1 MNAHTPARQSDA
13 LPEPF
18 RPAGRGAKSNASGRF
33 ERTTAEPVDD
43 GWHNEAPPRQ
53 IRTSLVRDAARSIIT
68 TNDSPDISF
77 DQSVNPYRGCEH
89 GCIYCFARPTHAYWG
104 YSAGLDFESVIF
116 FKPGAAELLRKA
128 FSKRGYTPKVIAL
141 GSNTDPYQPV
151 ERDLRITRTILET
164 CLAFRHPVSI
174 ITKSA
179 GVLRDIDLLEE
190 LARQNLAHVAISVTT
205 LDAKLARTMEPRAS
219 TPTRRLSAITA
230 LSEAGV
236 PVSIFTSPMIP
247 GLNDHELENLLSAG
261 AKSGASHASYV
272 LLRLPLEVE
281 PLFRQWLAAERP
293 LSAKKIMGLI
303 ESTRGGKAYDSR
315 FHARMKGEGPVAEL
329 IRARFERACRANGL
343 SRKVPALRTDIF
355 TVPEKEN
362 GQLSLFLIPDL
373 STGVPRPD
381 GSQFFMDDRHRHAG

>member
-1 MNAHTPARQSDA
+1 MNAITPARQSEA

-18 RPAGRGAKSNASGRF
+18 QPSGRGAKSNAAGRF
-33 ERTTAEPVDD
+33 ERATAEPVDD
-43 GWHNEAPPRQ
+43 GWHSEAPPRQ
-53 IRTSLVRDAARSIIT
+53 LKTTLIRDAARTIIT

-128 FSKRGYTPKVIAL
+128 FSKRGYTPRVIAM
-141 GSNTDPYQPV
+141 GTNTDPYQPV
-151 ERDLRITRTILET
+151 ERNLRITRAVLEA
-164 CLAFRHPVSI
+164 CLVFRHPVSI

-179 GVLRDIDLLEE
+179 GVLRDLDLLSE
-190 LARQNLAHVAISVTT
+190 LASLGLAHVAVSVTT

-219 TPTRRLSAITA
+219 TPARRLSAIAA
-230 LSEAGV
+230 LSQAGV

-247 GLNDHELENLLSAG
+247 GLNDHELEKLLEAG
-261 AKSGASHASYV
+261 AKAGASHASYV

-281 PLFRQWLAAERP
+281 PLFRQWLSAERP
-293 LSAKKIMGLI
+293 LAAKKIMGLI
-303 ESTRGGKAYDSR
+303 EGTRGGKAYDSR
-315 FHARMKGEGPVAEL
+315 FHARMKGEGPLAEL

-343 SRKVPALRTDIF
+343 SRKVTPLRTDLFI
-355 TVPEKEN
+355 VPKQT
-362 GQLSLFLIPDL
+362 GDQLSLF
-373 STGVPRPD
+373 
-381 GSQFFMDDRHRHAG
+381 

>member
-1 MNAHTPARQSDA
+1 MNAFTPARDSEA

-18 RPAGRGAKSNASGRF
+18 QPAGRGAKSNASGRF
-33 ERTTAEPVDD
+33 EPTTAEPVDD
-43 GWHNEAPPRQ
+43 GWYSEAPPRQ
-53 IRTSLVRDAARSIIT
+53 IKTTLIRDAARTIIT
-68 TNDSPDISF
+68 SNDSPDISF

-128 FSKRGYTPKVIAL
+128 FSKRGYTPRPIAL

-151 ERDLRITRTILET
+151 ERELRIARAILET
-164 CLAFRHPVSI
+164 CLTFRHPVSI

-179 GVLRDIDLLEE
+179 GVLRDLDLLRE
-190 LARQNLAHVAISVTT
+190 LAALGLAHVAISVTT

-219 TPTRRLSAITA
+219 TPTRRLSAITQ

-247 GLNDHELENLLSAG
+247 GLNDHELENLLAAG
-261 AKSGASHASYV
+261 AKSGARHASYV

-315 FHARMKGEGPVAEL
+315 FHARMRGEGPVAEL
-329 IRARFERACRANGL
+329 IHARFERACRANDL
-343 SRKVPALRTDIF
+343 SRKVAPLRTDIF
-355 TVPEKEN
+355 TVPKEASD
-362 GQLSLFLIPDL
+362 QLSLF
-373 STGVPRPD
+373 
-381 GSQFFMDDRHRHAG
+381 

>member
-362 GQLSLFLIPDL
+362 GQLSLF
-373 STGVPRPD
+373 
-381 GSQFFMDDRHRHAG
+381 

>member
-1 MNAHTPARQSDA
+1 MNAYTPARDSEA

-18 RPAGRGAKSNASGRF
+18 QPAGRGAKSNASGRF
-33 ERTTAEPVDD
+33 EPTTAEPVDD
-43 GWHNEAPPRQ
+43 GWYSEAPPRQ
-53 IRTSLVRDAARSIIT
+53 IKTTLIRDAARTIIT

-89 GCIYCFARPTHAYWG
+89 GCIYCFARPTHAY
-104 YSAGLDFESVIF
+104 SAGLDFESVIF
-116 FKPGAAELLRKA
+116 FKPGAADLLRKA
-128 FSKRGYTPKVIAL
+128 FSKRGYTPQPIAM

-151 ERDLRITRTILET
+151 ERELRIARAILET
-164 CLAFRHPVSI
+164 CLTFRHPVSI

-179 GVLRDIDLLEE
+179 GVLRDLDLLRE
-190 LARQNLAHVAISVTT
+190 LAALGLAHVAVSVTT

-219 TPTRRLSAITA
+219 TPTRRLSAIAA

-247 GLNDHELENLLSAG
+247 GLNDHELENLLAAG
-261 AKSGASHASYV
+261 SKSGARHASYV

-315 FHARMKGEGPVAEL
+315 FHARMRGEGPVAEL
-329 IRARFERACRANGL
+329 IHARFERACRANGL
-343 SRKVPALRTDIF
+343 SRKVAPLRTDLF
-355 TVPEKEN
+355 TVPAKESD
-362 GQLSLFLIPDL
+362 QLSLF
-373 STGVPRPD
+373 
-381 GSQFFMDDRHRHAG
+381 

>member
-1 MNAHTPARQSDA
+1 MNAITPARQSEA
-13 LPEPF
+13 LPAPF
-18 RPAGRGAKSNASGRF
+18 QPSGRGAKSNASGRF
-33 ERTTAEPVDD
+33 ERTTSQPVDD
-43 GWHNEAPPRQ
+43 GWHSKAPPRQ
-53 IRTSLVRDAARSIIT
+53 IKTTLIRDAARSIIT
-68 TNDSPDISF
+68 SNDSPDISF

-128 FSKRGYTPKVIAL
+128 FSKRGYAPRPVAL

-151 ERDLRITRTILET
+151 ERDLRITRSILET

-179 GVLRDIDLLEE
+179 GVLRDLDLLSE
-190 LARQNLAHVAISVTT
+190 LAALGLAHVAISVTT

-247 GLNDHELENLLSAG
+247 GLNDHELENLLGAG
-261 AKSGASHASYV
+261 AKAGADHASYV

-281 PLFRQWLAAERP
+281 PLFRQWLSVERP

-303 ESTRGGKAYDSR
+303 ESTRGGKAYDRR
-315 FHARMKGEGPVAEL
+315 FHARMRGEGPVAEL

-343 SRKVPALRTDIF
+343 SCKVAPLRTDLF
-355 TVPEKEN
+355 TVPEKESD
-362 GQLSLFLIPDL
+362 QLSLF
-373 STGVPRPD
+373 
-381 GSQFFMDDRHRHAG
+381 